1 MFSSNRNDKVT
12 YFGMWADAAR
22 DRSYRQE
29 ALRICTEAIE
39 RSIDLDLRTCPQVQQ
54 ALTYLGQN
62 SDRPGPV
69 NRFRRALEIP
79 DPLKRA
85 AEIEAASKAIARATA
100 ISRTAGS
107 SYLD

>member
-1 MFSSNRNDKVT
+1 MFSSSKDDKVT
-12 YFGMWADAAR
+12 YFGMWADGAR
-22 DRSYRQE
+22 DRSYRRE
-29 ALRICTEAIE
+29 ALRICAEAIE

-54 ALTYLGQN
+54 ALTYLEQN
-62 SDRPGPV
+62 ADRPGPV

-85 AEIEAASKAIARATA
+85 AEIEAACKAIARATA